1 MYMPAFLKIEVNLIS
16 SSKIHNFLSNYNYR
30 TYEYGNYSKN
40 RKKYWRRNSSG
51 GIAPSSILAIIAGA
65 LMVAGV
71 IVGALMLTVWNDG
84 GGMMTSPGMM
94 GGGGMLGGGMMSD
107 SFMWGA
113 VGGLAAIWAG
123 TGAVNIVGGYAI
135 YRNPQSTTKWGIAI
149 LIASIVGLLTI
160 SGFIIGPI
168 LGIVAGILALVKK

>member
-1 MYMPAFLKIEVNLIS
+1 MGTIPKTG
-16 SSKIHNFLSNYNYR
+16 R
-30 TYEYGNYSKN
+30 TTG
-40 RKKYWRRNSSG
+40 G
-51 GIAPSSILAIIAGA
+51 GIAPSSVLAIIAGA

-94 GGGGMLGGGMMSD
+94 GGGGMMSD
-107 SFMWGA
+107 SFTWGA
-113 VGGLAAIWAG
+113 VGGVAAIWVG
-123 TGAVNIVGGYAI
+123 TGTVNIVGGNAI
-135 YRNPQSTTKWGIAI
+135 YRNPQGSTKWGIAM

>member
-1 MYMPAFLKIEVNLIS
+1 MNMGTIPKTGRS
-16 SSKIHNFLSNYNYR
+16 
-30 TYEYGNYSKN
+30 TG
-40 RKKYWRRNSSG
+40 G

-94 GGGGMLGGGMMSD
+94 GGGGMLDGGGMMSD
-107 SFMWGA
+107 SFTWGA
-113 VGGLAAIWAG
+113 VGGVAAIWVG
-123 TGAVNIVGGYAI
+123 TGTVNIVGGNAI
-135 YRNPQSTTKWGIAI
+135 YRNPQGSTKWGIAI